1 MNSGKHIDKQLSSAS
16 GFATSLATTSSV
28 LKRQLWLWP
37 LVAALVL
44 GGLGWW
50 VRGDVEQAMRENL
63 ANELTTILNAD
74 VQALT
79 LWTKD
84 QEAVARS
91 LAQSP
96 ALGPLARQL
105 VAVSE
110 QPNSTASTLI
120 QLPALADVRSL
131 LGPALK
137 NFGYTDFFVISPSGQ
152 VVAARHDASIKFVP
166 QGYQVEFF
174 QTVLKGGASLSKPFR
189 SQMLLQDAHGEV
201 KAGLPTMFVA
211 SPVPGESGRPLA
223 VLALRLRPEAEF
235 TSILQTARFGESG
248 ETYVFSEAGLLL
260 CQSRFDNDLKRLG
273 LLADLPDAQSILTV
287 EVRDP
292 QVNMMEGQRPT
303 LSRAEQP
310 LTRLAAKAVSEG
322 GGVEW
327 NRTATTAA
335 CLPSGHANGCRIGAS
350 ALRPRWMLRMHF
362 GRYTFCA
369 GQLLPFLAF
378 SSLAP

>member
-1 MNSGKHIDKQLSSAS
+1 MTSGKHIDKQLSSAS
-16 GFATSLATTSSV
+16 GVVTALATTRLV

-50 VRGDVEQAMRENL
+50 VRVDVEQAMRENL

-74 VQALT
+74 VQALV

-105 VAVSE
+105 VVVSE

-120 QLPALADVRSL
+120 QLRALADVRSL
-131 LGPALK
+131 LGPALA

-152 VVAARHDASIKFVP
+152 VVAARHDSSIKFVP
-166 QGYQVEFF
+166 EGYQREFF
-174 QTVLKGGASLSKPFR
+174 QTVLKGPASVSKPFR
-189 SQMLLQDAHGEV
+189 SRMLLQDSHGEL

-211 SPVPGESGRPLA
+211 SAIPGEGGRPLA
-223 VLALRLRPEAEF
+223 VLAFRLRPEAEF

-248 ETYVFSEAGLLL
+248 ETYVFSQAGLLL
-260 CQSRFDNDLKRLG
+260 CQSRFDGDLKRLG

-292 QVNMMEGQRPT
+292 QV
-303 LSRAEQP
+303 
-310 LTRLAAKAVSEG
+310 K
-322 GGVEW
+322 W
-327 NRTATTAA
+327 K
-335 CLPSGHANGCRIGAS
+335 AS
-350 ALRPRWMLRMHF
+350 ARP
-362 GRYTFCA
+362 
-369 GQLLPFLAF
+369 
-378 SSLAP
+378 